1 MLKDTIYEIEEKREE
16 LRLLTKGAV
25 EEAQRMAQEDDD
37 LGETANLLVEL
48 CEAIK
53 WAKTNKA
60 DLDKEANP
68 TLVTVMDMMG
78 EKKFQHSNYEIER
91 RVSNYRKNWQ
101 NDSLVRSVVNTAL
114 DEVEDRNYVDQNTGE
129 LVNER
134 EIVAP
139 FIEAVIER
147 LLACAAFRG
156 WRVTA
161 LRNYMPGVDPDNY
174 CEVERTTK
182 AVIRRK

>member
-1 MLKDTIYEIEEKREE
+1 MLKDAIYEIEEKREE
-16 LRLLTKGAV
+16 LRLLTKSAL

-37 LGETANLLVEL
+37 LPQTANLLVEL

-53 WAKTNKA
+53 WAKSNMN
-60 DLDKEANP
+60 DLNKEANP

-78 EKKFQHSNYEIER
+78 ERRFEHSNYEVER

-101 NDSLVRSVVNTAL
+101 NDSLIRSVVNTAL
-114 DEVEDRNYVDQNTGE
+114 DELDDRDYVDQTTGE
-129 LVNER
+129 LINER
-134 EIVAP
+134 QIVAP
-139 FIEAVIER
+139 FIDAVVER
-147 LLACAAFRG
+147 LLKCAAFRD

-161 LRNYMPGVDPDNY
+161 LREYMPGVDPDNY
-174 CEVERTTK
+174 CETERTTK